1 MLCAIGNRF
10 ENIETAASASPL
22 KRGKPVICSNNA
34 NKVAIMVG
42 DRPTQ
47 RSPYNEHC
55 QNLKKIASNSR
66 FKNSVQIC
74 KKIHCAENSV
84 FSFRGFSF
92 SHQMLTKFFI
102 WLQIWIALKFD
113 AHNPIL
119 MDKLFSFRCHV
130 LCLRSNRFTE
140 RIPKISTD

>member
-55 QNLKKIASNSR
+55 VKILR
-66 FKNSVQIC
+66 K
-74 KKIHCAENSV
+74 
-84 FSFRGFSF
+84 
-92 SHQMLTKFFI
+92 SHQTRGLNTQSSPN
-102 WLQIWIALKFD
+102 L
-113 AHNPIL
+113 
-119 MDKLFSFRCHV
+119 
-130 LCLRSNRFTE
+130 
-140 RIPKISTD
+140 